1 MTSLLEQK
9 ESLLRLQKDTA
20 KQLAKINRELI
31 YENKAIEDLE
41 QLMIDHIGD
50 ISNIMTYLRD
60 RYKKKY
66 KLFSSYTAPDN
77 CIDIKLLEP
86 KGGVNGYTRYI
97 EKIEV
102 E

>member
-20 KQLAKINRELI
+20 KQIERINRELI
-31 YENKAIEDLE
+31 YENKQIEDLE
-41 QLMIDHIGD
+41 QLMID
-50 ISNIMTYLRD
+50 NIDEIRNILTYLRD
-60 RYKKKY
+60 RHKKTY
-66 KLFSSYTAPDN
+66 KLFTSYSAPDN

-86 KGGVNGYTRYI
+86 RGGENGYSRYI